1 MPMSE
6 DTQVIVFATAEAPQR
21 KQLAEQGGFPV
32 ASSTR
37 ELTELIEATQSAQVV
52 VVPAST
58 GRDLTAITQVAQAL
72 TWLKSSGS
80 APQLLLAAPIF
91 NDTYT
96 IAYLR
101 KRIRAASQRGSDA
114 IAFVAQAVD
123 PFADA
128 ELFRRVRLAE
138 QYSEII
144 QVALCFDAEL
154 PTKADVFPTVEQSM
168 LRLEKL
174 GATRVE
180 LARADL
186 GMWEDG
192 VQRFDLCGARAL
204 HTAIHLSAHNA
215 QHAAEHGDDG
225 LAAGLLADHG
235 AGFAHSHG
243 DDDGHAHPHSHS
255 HSHTHPHSHAHPH
268 THSHAHPHT
277 H

>member
-1 MPMSE
+1 MRMSE

-32 ASSTR
+32 ATSTR
-37 ELTELIEATQSAQVV
+37 ELTELIEATQSSQVV

-58 GRDLTAITQVAQAL
+58 GRDLTAITQVAQTL

-101 KRIRAASQRGSDA
+101 KRIRSATQRGSDA

-138 QYSEII
+138 QYSEKI
-144 QVALCFDAEL
+144 QVALCFDAAL
-154 PTKADVFPTVEQSM
+154 PTKADVFPTVEQTAHT
-168 LRLEKL
+168 LEKL

-192 VQRFDLCGARAL
+192 EQRFDLCGARAL

-225 LAAGLLADHG
+225 LAAGLLADHA

-243 DDDGHAHPHSHS
+243 DEDGHAHQHEHSHPHTHSHS
-255 HSHTHPHSHAHPH
+255 HAHAHSHAHPH
-268 THSHAHPHT
+268 TH
-277 H
+277 

>member
-1 MPMSE
+1 MRMSE

-37 ELTELIEATQSAQVV
+37 ELTELIEATQSLRVV

-58 GRDLTAITQVAQAL
+58 GRDLTAITQVAQTL

-80 APQLLLAAPIF
+80 VPQLLLAAPIF

-101 KRIRAASQRGSDA
+101 RRIRAATQRGSDA
-114 IAFVAQAVD
+114 LAFVAQAVD

-138 QYSEII
+138 QYSEKI
-144 QVALCFDAEL
+144 QVSLCFDAKL
-154 PTKADVFPTVEQSM
+154 PTKADVFPTLEQTM
-168 LRLEKL
+168 LTLDKL

-186 GMWEDG
+186 GLWEDG
-192 VQRFDLCGARAL
+192 EQRFDLCGARAL
-204 HTAIHLSAHNA
+204 HTAIHLSARNA

-225 LAAGLLADHG
+225 LAAGLLADHA

-243 DDDGHAHPHSHS
+243 DEDGHAHQHEHSHPHPHSHS
-255 HSHTHPHSHAHPH
+255 HAHAHSHAHPH
-268 THSHAHPHT
+268 TH
-277 H
+277 